1 MLPNS
6 AVAYNL
12 CDTQATGWYNGVYPS
27 TVGSTNTGTVCYHWT
42 SSTCQWS
49 NSVSVTN
56 CNGYYVFY
64 LTRPSVCNLR
74 VCTV

>member
-1 MLPNS
+1 MVPNS
-6 AVAYNL
+6 VVAYNL
-12 CDTQATGWYNGVYPS
+12 CDTSATGWYSGTYPS
-27 TVGSTNTGTVCYHWT
+27 TAGSTNTGSICYHWT

-64 LTRPSVCNLR
+64 LSPPTACNLR
-74 VCTV
+74 LCTV